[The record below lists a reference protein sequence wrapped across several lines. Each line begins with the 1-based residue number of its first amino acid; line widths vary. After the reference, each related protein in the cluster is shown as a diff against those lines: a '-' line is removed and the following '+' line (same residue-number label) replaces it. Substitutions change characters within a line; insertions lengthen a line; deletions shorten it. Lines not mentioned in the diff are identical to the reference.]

1 MTVSMLG
8 TSCAI
13 YTVLHILFE
22 KQCSTSPTNPNPNP
36 TNHYEVVLHNVK
48 TVQITTVPDMYSSL
62 CSSDASMSIA
72 AE

>member
-13 YTVLHILFE
+13 YTVLRILFE
-22 KQCSTSPTNPNPNP
+22 KQCSGSPTN
-36 TNHYEVVLHNVK
+36 TNHYEVVLHSVK

-62 CSSDASMSIA
+62 CSSDASVSIA